1 MPTENEM
8 DPGKSG
14 GENLNQP
21 NSNSS
26 SGNGADSSST
36 TGLDFGALAG
46 NPDFQ
51 KFVGEVVAKTVQSTK
66 DRRFAKLENQVS
78 DNQDQIA
85 GIAKSY
91 QKYIDA
97 GKSPDEALREM
108 QIDQMLAAAKPEPT
122 QVQNQNPGG
131 AGNPGLNFAEVQR
144 SMLAV
149 AGIDEND
156 QGVIS
161 FMSGDQFSGTEQEKV
176 NKLAKFIQSRNQP
189 SGEGVDFQP
198 SGSRSG
204 GQSITDEDKL
214 SAKIQGLMKN
224 PTANYAEIQ
233 KLAAELQSLSQKD
246 K

>member
-1 MPTENEM
+1 MTIENQA

-14 GENLNQP
+14 GENQNQP
-21 NSNSS
+21 NSDASNSNSAASS
-26 SGNGADSSST
+26 SA
-36 TGLDFGALAG
+36 TGFDFGALK
-46 NPDFQ
+46 NDPE
-51 KFVGEVVAKTVQSTK
+51 FVQFLDERLQSVK
-66 DRRFAKLENQVS
+66 DRRIGKIQNQVK

-85 GIAKSY
+85 EIAKSY
-91 QKYIDA
+91 QSYIDA

-108 QIDQMLAAAKPEPT
+108 RIDQMLAAGKPEPT

-131 AGNPGLNFAEVQR
+131 AGTPGLNFADVQR

-189 SGEGVDFQP
+189 SGEGVNFQP
-198 SGSRSG
+198 SGSRGG
-204 GQSITDEDKL
+204 GQTSTDEDKL
-214 SAKIQGLMKN
+214 SAKIQALMTEPTKN
-224 PTANYAEIQ
+224 YTEIQ
-233 KLAAELQSLSQKD
+233 KLTAELQSLSQKD